1 MREYRMDLG
10 RAIGRLSWRRFC
22 VLLGGLS
29 PASLWCLH
37 AAADEG
43 RAPELAGEALDA
55 WISRFP
61 KAGER

>member
-1 MREYRMDLG
+1 MREYRMNIN
-10 RAIGRLSWRRFC
+10 AAVGRLSWRRFC
-22 VLLGGLS
+22 VLLAGLS

-37 AAADEG
+37 AAADG
-43 RAPELAGEALDA
+43 QRAPELAGEALDA